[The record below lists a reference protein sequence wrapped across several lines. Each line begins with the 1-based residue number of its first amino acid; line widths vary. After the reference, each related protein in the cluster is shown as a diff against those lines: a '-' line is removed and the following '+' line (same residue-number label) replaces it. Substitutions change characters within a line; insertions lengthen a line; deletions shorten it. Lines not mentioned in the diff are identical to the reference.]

1 MIAGRRR
8 KDVNRLTST
17 GERRARPSTGN
28 SRHREHGQALMIF
41 ALGLAVLLGF
51 AALTT
56 DVGLAYVE
64 RREMQNAADAAALAG
79 GDTLMETAV
88 ASEAEAAALKL
99 AASNGYDNADPDV
112 SVAAHVPPTS
122 GPHVGDSDYIEVI
135 IKNRIDLYLARTI
148 GKSSWGITARA
159 VAEINRSPKPFAII
173 ALNETAC
180 DAMQFEGQVNVSIA
194 DAGTLTNS
202 ECVPNAFSTDG
213 GVTIDT
219 WTNAVVGG
227 WTISGG
233 SGDISPR
240 PSPAG
245 HFADPLA
252 AVPAPNPTA
261 GPVRTCPTFGGGG
274 AVGAVETLHP
284 GVYDCTIDPPGD
296 WGLDFKPGD
305 YHITGG
311 IVLDG
316 GGTATFGKGLYF
328 LQGKGLIITGHAA
341 VTANGV
347 TFYIDEGQVLLTGTG
362 DTVLTAPQTG
372 TYAGIAIFQNRSLTT
387 TVEFSGEAVADGWGA
402 IYAQS
407 AQIHLTGN
415 ATSTFHQFISDTFLI
430 DGNSNISIEFS
441 GGVLVEVPVLHLVE

>member
-1 MIAGRRR
+1 VFRS
-8 KDVNRLTST
+8 TST
-17 GERRARPSTGN
+17 GERRARS
-28 SRHREHGQALMIF
+28 SRGKKRYHERGQALIIF
-41 ALGLAVLLGF
+41 AFGLAALLGF

-79 GDTLMETAV
+79 GDTLLEGAL
-88 ASEAEAAALKL
+88 ANEAEAAALKL
-99 AASNGYDNADPDV
+99 AANNGYDNLDPDV
-112 SVAAHVPPTS
+112 SVAVHIPPAS
-122 GPHVGDSDYIEVI
+122 GPHVGDSDYVEVI

-148 GKSSWGITARA
+148 GKSSWDITARA
-159 VAEINRSPKPFAII
+159 VAEINRVPKPFAII

-180 DAMQFEGQVNVSIA
+180 DAMQFNGQVTVSVA

-202 ECVPNAFSTDG
+202 ECVPNAFHTEG
-213 GVTIDT
+213 GVNIDT
-219 WTNAVVGG
+219 STNAVVGG
-227 WTISGG
+227 WTIGGG
-233 SGDISPR
+233 SGTVSPR
-240 PSPAG
+240 PIKAG

-252 AVPAPNPTA
+252 AVPAPTPTA
-261 GPVRTCPTFGGGG
+261 GPARTCPTFGGGE
-274 AVGAVETLHP
+274 AAIVSLQP

-296 WGLDFKPGD
+296 WGLNFKPGD
-305 YHITGG
+305 YYIKGG

-316 GGTATFGKGLYF
+316 GGTTTFGKGLYF
-328 LQGKGLIITGHAA
+328 LQGKGLIITGHAV
-341 VTANGV
+341 VTGNRV

-387 TVEFSGEAVADGWGA
+387 TLEFSGEAVADGWGA

-415 ATSTFHQFISDTFLI
+415 TTSTFHQFISDTFLI
-430 DGNSNISIEFS
+430 DGNSNISIEFD
-441 GGVLVEVPVLHLVE
+441 GGVLVEVPIMHLVE